1 MILIKTTAPQLVDA
15 TAIHSPI
22 FLQKNTNLCSF
33 NNALSADYALSF
45 DSKIFDESA
54 NPVNALRNYM
64 QNIVLLGTQLDPQ
77 TLQMHVDRVLSLPPQ
92 MVQPLIREIDEAFA
106 AANQRRSPND
116 DSFPSKLANL
126 LNQCGGPCN
135 YFKPIGDVVALLA
148 NSSQQNTNN
157 VAPAW
162 DGESSLIQ
170 APLNIAGSTFNKI
183 SLAAQQLLAGVATA
197 TKNIVAKAT
206 QPLFSS
212 QRIQTEKSLLQQ
224 GKSMSFA
231 AHGSYLATDPFPY
244 FQTQNNASNLLA
256 RARGSLNDCF
266 RLHEFKYR
274 YNPLDANMN
283 QAVATNGTINVTSE
297 GSNYELNV
305 FGKNKTPVTKPE
317 NLSVKGY
324 LDYKES
330 NYDWDDDLNFTKY
343 PKTGR
348 KETEPPVNDQPP
360 QTANENSEAN
370 ATGSKITD
378 YGQPDDPYKDSNT
391 MKGVGIA
398 GIGEGKGPA
407 GMKGGN
413 YLLKDYS
420 MAVSPDVETKMRAS
434 GIKPGDWVQV
444 QTADGRSFNRRWD
457 DRTSASLTG
466 RVDFYSP
473 VGRASG
479 LDSSVTTITRASGP
493 PAGYV
498 QPPRYVNGQPAGYN

>member
-15 TAIHSPI
+15 TALHSST
-22 FLQKNTNLCSF
+22 FLQKNTPLCSF

-45 DSKIFDESA
+45 DSKLFEQSE
-54 NPVNALRNYM
+54 NPVNALRKYM
-64 QNIVLLGTQLDPQ
+64 QDIVLLGPQLDAQ

-92 MVQPLIREIDEAFA
+92 MVQPLIREMDDAFA
-106 AANQRRSPND
+106 SANQRRSPD
-116 DSFPSKLANL
+116 DSFTGKLADL

-148 NSSQQNTNN
+148 NSTQQNTNN

-162 DGESSLIQ
+162 DGESSLVH
-170 APLNIAGSTFNKI
+170 APLNIAGATFNKI
-183 SLAAQQLLAGVATA
+183 SLAAQQILASVATA
-197 TKNIVAKAT
+197 TKNVVAKAT
-206 QPLFSS
+206 QPLFSNERKQS
-212 QRIQTEKSLLQQ
+212 EAALMQQ
-224 GKSMSFA
+224 GKSMSFI

-283 QAVATNGTINVTSE
+283 QSFATNATINITSE
-297 GSNYELNV
+297 GSNYALNV
-305 FGKNKTPVTKPE
+305 FGKNKTPVAKPE
-317 NLSVKGY
+317 YLSIKGF

-330 NYDWDDDLNFTKY
+330 NYDWDDDLNYTKY

-348 KETEPPVNDQPP
+348 KETEPSNNQP
-360 QTANENSEAN
+360 TGAANENNAAN
-370 ATGSKITD
+370 ATGSRVTD
-378 YGQPDDPYKDSNT
+378 YGQANDPDKDPNT
-391 MKGVGIA
+391 MKGIGIQ

-407 GMKGGN
+407 GLQGGN

-420 MAVSPDVETKMRAS
+420 MAVSPDVETQMRAN

-444 QTADGRSFNRRWD
+444 QTMDGRTFNKRWD
-457 DRTSASLTG
+457 DRTSDVLTG

-473 VGRASG
+473 VGRAPG
-479 LDSSVTTITRASGP
+479 LDSSVTTITKTNGP

-498 QPPRYVNGQPAGYN
+498 QPPRYVNGEPVGYN